1 MGLLFHSRR
10 SNDLAHVF
18 LVISQLNAFHVFF
31 MLANQACPLFYQEL
45 YTSAISLA
53 RGPYLLSRSSL
64 RFLSRLSFRTRHYI
78 SFRILRCR
86 TRHYISFRIL
96 RCRMRHSISFRI
108 LSFRTRL
115 RHIFPYASFLRT
127 FEFPFLPYPFFV
139 YSNSLFPPVFDALLA
154 PYLYDLLL
162 SASKRFAIQ

>member
-18 LVISQLNAFHVFF
+18 LVISRLNAFHVFF

-64 RFLSRLSFRTRHYI
+64 RFLSRLSF
-78 SFRILRCR
+78 R